1 MTSKAERLASV
12 ATGNL
17 RVTGPNGYSLLATL
31 VSRTLAV
38 GGKSA
43 TAVYSV
49 PAPGGSWDSSD
60 NGTYTIL
67 VVANQVKDTSGNALV
82 AGGLGTIAVAVT

>member
-1 MTSKAERLASV
+1 MNLASV

-17 RVTGPNGYSLLATL
+17 SVTGPNGYSQVATL
-31 VSRTLAV
+31 VSRKLSTN
-38 GGKSA
+38 GKSV

-49 PAPGGSWDSSD
+49 PAPGGSWDASD

-67 VVANQVKDTSGNALV
+67 VVANQVKDTAGNAVV
-82 AGGLGTIAVAVT
+82 AGGLGTFAVAVA